1 VFQLAIVSGEMV
13 GSNMVEKNSRSLI
26 DERSRDDGPWH
37 QGTKGERIAIR
48 RSSRETHGAYAI
60 VESVAEPGCGVPLHF
75 HKNEEE
81 HFVVIEGAYR
91 FVCDDRMFDAAA
103 GTRFTVPKG
112 AEHAWRNIAEGASR
126 MLVILTP
133 GGFERCIE
141 EIKNCSPDNIHEFAA
156 SFGCLI
162 TGPVTEM

>member
-1 VFQLAIVSGEMV
+1 VV
-13 GSNMVEKNSRSLI
+13 GSNI
-26 DERSRDDGPWH
+26 DGKDSQSSINERSCDDGPWH

-48 RSSRETHGAYAI
+48 RSSRETHGAYAV
-60 VESVAEPGCGVPLHF
+60 VESVAEPGCGVPLHL

-81 HFVVIEGAYR
+81 HFVVIEGGYR
-91 FVCDDRMFDAAA
+91 FVCDDRMFDATA
-103 GTRFTVPKG
+103 GTSFTVPKG
-112 AEHAWRNIAEGASR
+112 AKHAWRNIAERPSR

-141 EIKNCSPDNIHEFAA
+141 EIKNCPPDKIHEFAA

-162 TGPVTEM
+162 TGPVIEV